1 MIDIKIDAEKII
13 TKRVSRHGYKKIK
26 CGRIYVPKD
35 MIGREVMIILPKL

>member
-13 TKRVSRHGYKKIK
+13 TKKVSRHGYEKK

-35 MIGREVMIILPKL
+35 MIGHDVMIILPKKG